1 MGWAISL
8 PRAASSVKDMTAIAF
23 DDPYGTDIYTEPEP
37 NLDTVAAL
45 GPLAALAGVWR
56 GTQGVDTH
64 PEAGGVTVSEPYVET
79 WELQPCDPQTS
90 GPQLL
95 YGLRYH
101 QLVHRPDDPVT
112 TFHDQVGYLL
122 WEPAAERVI
131 MTLAIPRAQV
141 AMAAG
146 RATEDAT
153 SFSLRAVHGEP
164 DWGICTNP
172 FMERAFETV
181 EWTIRFTVDPDG
193 SWAYE
198 QDTVMMVAGI
208 AQPFHHT
215 DGNVMHKVAEPTP
228 NPLAG

>member
-1 MGWAISL
+1 
-8 PRAASSVKDMTAIAF
+8 MTSMVTIGY
-23 DDPYGTDIYTEPEP
+23 DDPYGSDIYTEPEP
-37 NLDTVAAL
+37 NPDTLAAL

-56 GTQGVDTH
+56 GTAGVDTH

-79 WELQPCDPQTS
+79 WEFQPCDPQTS

-101 QLVHRPDDPVT
+101 QLVHRPDDDVT

-131 MTLAIPRAQV
+131 MTLAIPRGQV

-146 RATEDAT
+146 RATADAT
-153 SFSLRAVHGEP
+153 SFALRAVHGEP

-181 EWTIRFTVDPDG
+181 EWTIRFTVNPDG
-193 SWAYE
+193 TWAYE
-198 QDTVMMVAGI
+198 QDTVMRVTGI
-208 AQPFHHT
+208 DAPFHHT
-215 DGNVMHKVAEPTP
+215 DGNVMRKVAQPEP
-228 NPLAG
+228 NPLAARA